1 MEKTKQ
7 RIIDA
12 AIILFN
18 TKGFDG
24 TSVRELAKKAN
35 VNVGHISYYF
45 DNKAGLQEHLLSS
58 FFDQYVSILEKVYKK
73 MSTYTA
79 KECLLECVEKSM
91 QFHRENRQLARYVYR
106 ELTFDSIL
114 VREIMSTYLTKEKYY
129 FKAILEKGHKKK
141 EFQVPSVLMAVMQ
154 LKSMISTPFLQSQYL
169 AEVWH
174 IMPYE
179 TSAVDQY
186 EKVIV
191 KWLEQSVFVEQE
203 QQLERI
209 AL

>member
-18 TKGFDG
+18 TKGYDG
-24 TSVRELAKKAN
+24 TSIRELAKKAN
-35 VNVGHISYYF
+35 VNVAHISYYF
-45 DNKAGLQEHLLSS
+45 ENKAGLQEHLLSS
-58 FFDQYVSILEKVYKK
+58 FFDQYVTILENTYKR
-73 MSTYTA
+73 MPVISA
-79 KECLLECVEKSM
+79 KECLLECVEKTM
-91 QFHRENRQLARYVYR
+91 KFHRENRQLARYVYR
-106 ELTFDSIL
+106 EVTLDTML

-129 FKAILEKGHKKK
+129 YKAILEKGYKSK
-141 EFQVPSVLMAVMQ
+141 EFVVHSVLLAVMQ

-179 TSAVDQY
+179 TSAIDQY

-191 KWLEQSVFVEQE
+191 QWLEQSIFAKP
-203 QQLERI
+203 QLEKI

>member
-1 MEKTKQ
+1 METTKQ

-18 TKGFDG
+18 TKGYDG
-24 TSVRELAKKAN
+24 TSIRELAKKAK
-35 VNVGHISYYF
+35 VNIGHISYYF
-45 DNKAGLQEHLLSS
+45 KNKSGLQEHLLSS
-58 FFDQYVSILEKVYKK
+58 FFDQYVSILENVYKK
-73 MSTYTA
+73 MPSISA
-79 KECLLECVEKSM
+79 RECLLESVEKTM
-91 QFHRENRQLARYVYR
+91 KFHRENRQLARYVYR
-106 ELTFDSIL
+106 EVTLDTML

-129 FKAILEKGHKKK
+129 YKAILEKGHKSK
-141 EFQVPSVLMAVMQ
+141 EFIVPSVLLAVMQ

-191 KWLEQSVFVEQE
+191 QWLEQSVFVK
-203 QQLERI
+203 QQLKMI

>member
-18 TKGFDG
+18 TKGYDG

-45 DNKAGLQEHLLSS
+45 NNKAGLQEHLLSS

-73 MSTYTA
+73 MSTYNA
-79 KECLLECVEKSM
+79 KECLLECVERTM

-106 ELTFDSIL
+106 ELTFDTTL

-129 FKAILEKGHKKK
+129 FKAILEKGHKTK
-141 EFQVPSVLMAVMQ
+141 EFYVPSVLMAVMQ
-154 LKSMISTPFLQSQYL
+154 LKSMISTPFLQTQYL
-169 AEVWH
+169 SEVWH

-191 KWLEQSVFVEQE
+191 QWLEQTVFVEQE
-203 QQLERI
+203 QLEKI

>member
-18 TKGFDG
+18 TKGYDG
-24 TSVRELAKKAN
+24 TSIRELAKKAN

-45 DNKAGLQEHLLSS
+45 ENKAGLQEHLLSS
-58 FFDQYVSILEKVYKK
+58 FFDQYVNILENAYKK
-73 MSTYTA
+73 MPAISA
-79 KECLLECVEKSM
+79 KECMLECVEKTM
-91 QFHRENRQLARYVYR
+91 KFHRENRQLARYVYR
-106 ELTFDSIL
+106 EVTLDTML

-129 FKAILEKGHKKK
+129 FKAILEKGHKSK
-141 EFQVPSVLMAVMQ
+141 EFVVHSVLLAVMQ

-179 TSAVDQY
+179 TSAIDQY

-191 KWLEQSVFVEQE
+191 QWLEQSVFAKP
-203 QQLERI
+203 QLEKI

>member
-12 AIILFN
+12 AIILFT
-18 TKGFDG
+18 TKGYDG
-24 TSVRELAKKAN
+24 TSIRELSKKAN

-45 DNKAGLQEHLLSS
+45 ENKAGLHEHLLSS
-58 FFDQYVSILEKVYKK
+58 FFDQYVTILENVYKR
-73 MSTYTA
+73 MPAISA
-79 KECLLECVEKSM
+79 KECILECVEKTM
-91 QFHRENRQLARYVYR
+91 KFHRENRQLARYVYR
-106 ELTFDSIL
+106 EVTLDTML

-129 FKAILEKGHKKK
+129 YKAILEKGHKAK
-141 EFQVPSVLMAVMQ
+141 EFIVPSVLLAVMQ

-179 TSAVDQY
+179 TSAIDQY

-191 KWLEQSVFVEQE
+191 QWLEQSIFTKPK
-203 QQLERI
+203 LDRI